1 MNSYTR
7 FVFLLTSPSPQII
20 YELLSECLKNIFLR
34 FRIVPSVLRLY
45 SVHNVRGKLTFVNKF
60 DFQLQSTS
68 MEDSK
73 DDKKEAKTVN
83 FHQMEL
89 DDRIL
94 KVNSGNS
101 QKNINAEL
109 KIFLGDRKARLDQS
123 DDDSRESNSAD
134 SRR

>member
-1 MNSYTR
+1 
-7 FVFLLTSPSPQII
+7 
-20 YELLSECLKNIFLR
+20 
-34 FRIVPSVLRLY
+34 
-45 SVHNVRGKLTFVNKF
+45 
-60 DFQLQSTS
+60 
-68 MEDSK
+68 MEDNK

-101 QKNINAEL
+101 QEIINAEL
-109 KIFLGDRKARLDQS
+109 KIFLGDCKARLDQS